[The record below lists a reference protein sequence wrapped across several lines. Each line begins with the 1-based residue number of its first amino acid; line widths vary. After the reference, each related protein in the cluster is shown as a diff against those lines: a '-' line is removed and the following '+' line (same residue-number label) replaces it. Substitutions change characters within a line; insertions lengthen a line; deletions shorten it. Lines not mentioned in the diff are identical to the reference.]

1 MIRDPARFA
10 ALLSEVRRFVRT
22 ECLPLEEQVD
32 VDDAI
37 PEALVQRMRDVGL
50 FGHSIPQQ
58 WGGAGLTSE
67 ELSLVNIE
75 VSQVATTFRAR
86 FGGNTGIASESLV
99 VDGTAAQKDRYLP
112 QLASG
117 RLTGCFALTEP
128 EAGSDATALKTLAVR
143 DGDHFVLTGR
153 KCFITN
159 APLAGLF
166 TVLARTDTEARGAQG
181 ITAFLIERGTPGLST
196 SPPPRKMGQHGSP
209 VGEVVLDKVR
219 VHRSAIVGGL
229 EGQGFRTAMRAL
241 NKQRINLA
249 GLCIGPA
256 IRLVDEMVRRA
267 SERRQSGRPIGDF
280 QLVQQMIADS
290 NTEVHAAR
298 ALLLETARRRDAGDD
313 VTMEASMCKMF
324 ASEMCGRVADRA
336 VQLFGGQGY
345 MAGNVAERFY
355 RDVRVFRIYEG
366 TTQIHVANIARRTLA
381 NGAAAV
387 PVAGDG
393 AAASAAT
400 PGSGAGEGE
409 REGAGSGAAAGSSA
423 AAGAAANKALTATVV
438 D

>member
-1 MIRDPARFA
+1 MIRDPDKFA
-10 ALLSEVRRFVRT
+10 SLLADVRNFVRT
-22 ECLPLEEQVD
+22 ECLPLEQQVD
-32 VDDAI
+32 EQDHI
-37 PEALVQRMRDVGL
+37 PEPLVQRMRDVGL
-50 FGHSIPQQ
+50 FGHSIPQEY
-58 WGGAGLTSE
+58 GGAGLTSE

-99 VDGTAAQKDRYLP
+99 VDGTPEQKRKYLP

-117 RLTGCFALTEP
+117 KMTGCFALTEP
-128 EAGSDATALKTLAVR
+128 EAGSDAAAQKTMAVR
-143 DGDHFVLTGR
+143 DGDHFVITGA

-159 APLAGLF
+159 APIADLF
-166 TVLARTDTEARGAQG
+166 TVFARTDAQTRGAHG
-181 ITAFLIERGTPGLST
+181 VTAFLVERGTPGLST
-196 SPPPRKMGQHGSP
+196 PSANRKMGQHGSP
-209 VGEVVLDKVR
+209 VGEVVLDQVR
-219 VHRSAIVGGL
+219 VHKSAIVGGL

-256 IRLVDEMVRRA
+256 IRLVDEMVERA
-267 SERRQSGRPIGDF
+267 RTRKQSGQAIGEF
-280 QLVQQMIADS
+280 QLVQQMIAES

-298 ALLLETARRRDAGDD
+298 ALLLETARKRDAGVD

-336 VQLFGGQGY
+336 VQLFGGMGY

-366 TTQIHVANIARRTLA
+366 TTQVHIANIAKRTLA
-381 NGAAAV
+381 AAA
-387 PVAGDG
+387 
-393 AAASAAT
+393 
-400 PGSGAGEGE
+400 
-409 REGAGSGAAAGSSA
+409 
-423 AAGAAANKALTATVV
+423 
-438 D
+438 